1 MVTLIDKPPIEEVK
15 VNDRGCSMS
24 KNSVMN
30 QKPGIQSHDLGSRVR
45 LGTER
50 GRKKSKFFP

>member
-1 MVTLIDKPPIEEVK
+1 MVMVTLIDKPPIEEVK

-30 QKPGIQSHDLGSRVR
+30 QKPGIQSHDLGRNMEQSQT
-45 LGTER
+45 GD
-50 GRKKSKFFP
+50 